1 MRPYINLISRLLVF
15 GILIF
20 IPVNLCSAQELNVA
34 TGADLVSRYNWRGL
48 DFGDAFSLQPYL
60 RLEYGGL
67 KVGFWGSYST
77 EYEEVDTW
85 TSYTLSLRNAGN
97 VTAIVT
103 DLYYPHAGIR
113 FFNFNNYDDPKG
125 PGAHTVE
132 LGLSYTA
139 PERFPIVISGYINV
153 YNDAGNNAY
162 FQLDYPFRVKDADLG
177 IFLGATSGS
186 TKNPSVYL
194 SDNVEI
200 INVGLKATRKLQIN
214 SNLEIPVSA
223 TYILNPQQ
231 EVSYLIFGLS
241 I

>member
-1 MRPYINLISRLLVF
+1 MRPYINLMFRLLVL
-15 GILIF
+15 GTMIF
-20 IPVNLCSAQELNVA
+20 ILVPLCSAQELNVA

-48 DFGDAFSLQPYL
+48 DFGDAASLQPYL
-60 RLEYGGL
+60 RFEYGGL
-67 KVGFWGSYST
+67 KAGFWGSYST
-77 EYEEVDTW
+77 EYEEIDTW
-85 TSYTLSLRNAGN
+85 ASYTLSSQKAGS

-103 DLYYPHAGIR
+103 DLYYPYAGIR

-132 LGLSYTA
+132 IGLSYAA
-139 PERFPIVISGYINV
+139 PEQFPITVSGYIDV

-162 FQLDYPFRVKDADLG
+162 FQLDYPFSIKDTDLG

-186 TKNPSVYL
+186 IKNPSVYL
-194 SDNVEI
+194 SDDVEV
-200 INVGLKATRKLQIN
+200 INIGLKATRKLQIN

-223 TYILNPQQ
+223 TYVLNPQQ
-231 EVSYLIFGLS
+231 EISYFIFGLS